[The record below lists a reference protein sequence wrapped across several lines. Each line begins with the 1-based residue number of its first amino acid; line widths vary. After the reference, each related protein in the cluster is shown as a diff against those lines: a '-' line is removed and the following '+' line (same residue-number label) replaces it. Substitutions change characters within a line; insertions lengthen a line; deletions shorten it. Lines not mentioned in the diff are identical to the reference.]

1 MWADELK
8 RVLNRLRQETYNPN
22 SMKLKCPNCE
32 ALYESGKFCIECGTR
47 LQEIEPVFVCSS
59 CGYRTK
65 RGKYCP
71 ECGTKL
77 VEQNSLVGTASA
89 DKLPMDKIREAA
101 EASYPKQSLKALA
114 VAALKIAEVIQERV
128 PNADVSYMV
137 HPSVFDPRV
146 PLSALPVHF
155 LFKKNGVPKVA
166 VVAVTSNGFN
176 TLRVLATANACKA
189 NGIGYVRVYAD
200 GCYADWIEGRSA
212 VTGGPVSRESVEF
225 CKNWLVKKITQYL

>member
-89 DKLPMDKIREAA
+89 DKLPMDKIRGGETF
-101 EASYPKQSLKALA
+101 QLKWGDRWYSCGSSVCGGEDQGRFL
-114 VAALKIAEVIQERV
+114 VFFNE
-128 PNADVSYMV
+128 MG
-137 HPSVFDPRV
+137 PS
-146 PLSALPVHF
+146 
-155 LFKKNGVPKVA
+155 N
-166 VVAVTSNGFN
+166 
-176 TLRVLATANACKA
+176 C
-189 NGIGYVRVYAD
+189 
-200 GCYADWIEGRSA
+200 
-212 VTGGPVSRESVEF
+212 
-225 CKNWLVKKITQYL
+225 